1 MPRVL
6 SIFSPVLAD
15 VCVCY
20 GGGMTDAGG
29 MTDGGGMTDAAC
41 NVHILTCTGRCS
53 CLLRRGCD

>member
-41 NVHILTCTGRCS
+41 NVHILTCTG
-53 CLLRRGCD
+53 